1 MPTEIIILEKFILSI
16 LLGGLI
22 GIERERNL
30 ISSKIKNFR
39 QKGFGGIR
47 TYMLISLLGALS
59 SYLGQNIAPIFY
71 ALGFILFGLLLAESY
86 IYYAF
91 KLNRAGAT
99 SEIGAIITYL
109 IGVSCFGN
117 DLKIPI
123 IATIITTIIFSL
135 KKHLHRF
142 AYQIH
147 NKELYATLKF
157 AIIAFIVLPYLPKTS
172 IDPWGMI
179 NLYKI
184 WTFVVIISGIT
195 FLGYILNKIIGVKK
209 GLFLTGFIGGLISST
224 SVVSSLSK
232 NLKNNNSNLIPT
244 VSACIISYLA
254 SILKVALEILIINF
268 KLFLTLI
275 IPIICMVLIGF
286 SIVLLINRN
295 KTENYKHEHK
305 INFDNPFTLK
315 FALIF
320 GLVLTTVFIL
330 SQLAMQTW
338 GSKGIFITALLA
350 GIAKIDAIAVSMA
363 ELGGKEI
370 TYSYASIAILIGFFF
385 SALSKTI
392 YSLIF
397 GNKKIAIY
405 LAITL
410 TIIST
415 IGLGTSILI

>member
-1 MPTEIIILEKFILSI
+1 M
-16 LLGGLI
+16 
-22 GIERERNL
+22 
-30 ISSKIKNFR
+30 
-39 QKGFGGIR
+39 
-47 TYMLISLLGALS
+47 
-59 SYLGQNIAPIFY
+59 
-71 ALGFILFGLLLAESY
+71 
-86 IYYAF
+86 
-91 KLNRAGAT
+91 
-99 SEIGAIITYL
+99 
-109 IGVSCFGN
+109 
-117 DLKIPI
+117 
-123 IATIITTIIFSL
+123 
-135 KKHLHRF
+135 
-142 AYQIH
+142 
-147 NKELYATLKF
+147 
-157 AIIAFIVLPYLPKTS
+157 
-172 IDPWGMI
+172 
-179 NLYKI
+179 
-184 WTFVVIISGIT
+184 VIISGIT